1 MDIREIIL
9 SLLEVDLTKLNEAVN
24 KLFAELQA
32 KYNNDTGSIEQCKD
46 FITVLEIC
54 KAISLRADA
63 IQEMDKATE
72 LFNEFLKDSG
82 INIEDIKDN
91 DNN

>member
-9 SLLEVDLTKLNEAVN
+9 SLLEVDLQRLNEAIN

-32 KYNNDTGSIEQCKD
+32 KYNNDTGHIEQCKD
-46 FITVLEIC
+46 FISVLEIC

-63 IQEMDKATE
+63 IQEMGIAAE
-72 LFNEFLKDSG
+72 LFSKFLEDGRIDLEDLKD
-82 INIEDIKDN
+82 DDN
-91 DNN
+91 

>member
-9 SLLEVDLTKLNEAVN
+9 SLLEVDLTKLNEVIN

-32 KYNNDTGSIEQCKD
+32 KYNNDTGHIEQCED
-46 FITVLEIC
+46 FIKALEIC

-63 IQEMDKATE
+63 IQEMGKAAE
-72 LFNEFLKDSG
+72 LFDKFLEDTGYK
-82 INIEDIKDN
+82 IEDMEEDDDN
-91 DNN
+91 

>member
-9 SLLEVDLTKLNEAVN
+9 SLLEVDLTKLNEAIN

-32 KYNNDTGSIEQCKD
+32 KYNNDTGDIEKCKD

-63 IQEMDKATE
+63 IQEMGKAVE
-72 LFNEFLKDSG
+72 LFGEFLKDSG
-82 INIEDIKDN
+82 LNMEDFKDD
-91 DNN
+91 DN

>member
-9 SLLEVDLTKLNEAVN
+9 SLLEVDLQKLNEAIN

-32 KYNNDTGSIEQCKD
+32 KYNNDTGNIEKCED
-46 FITVLEIC
+46 FISVLEIC

-63 IQEMDKATE
+63 IQEMGMAAE
-72 LFNEFLKDSG
+72 LFSKFLEDGGIDMEDFKD
-82 INIEDIKDN
+82 DDN
-91 DNN
+91 

>member
-9 SLLEVDLTKLNEAVN
+9 SLLEVDLQKLNEVIN

-32 KYNNDTGSIEQCKD
+32 KYNNDTGHIEQCKD
-46 FITVLEIC
+46 FIKALEIC

-63 IQEMDKATE
+63 IQEMGKAAE
-72 LFNEFLKDSG
+72 LFGKFLEDEG
-82 INIEDIKDN
+82 INMEDLQNDDN
-91 DNN
+91 

>member
-9 SLLEVDLTKLNEAVN
+9 SLLEVDLQKLNESVS

-32 KYNNDTGSIEQCKD
+32 KYDNDTGCIEKCED
-46 FITVLEIC
+46 FINVLEIC

-63 IQEMDKATE
+63 IQEMGKAAE
-72 LFNEFLKDSG
+72 LFDKFLKDSG
-82 INIEDIKDN
+82 INMEDFENDDN
-91 DNN
+91 

>member
-9 SLLEVDLTKLNEAVN
+9 CLLEVDLQKLNEAVS

-32 KYNNDTGSIEQCKD
+32 EYDNNTDHIEKCKN
-46 FITVLEIC
+46 FMQVLEIC

-63 IQEMDKATE
+63 IQEMGRATE
-72 LFNEFLKDSG
+72 LFGKFLEDEG
-82 INIEDIKDN
+82 INMEDLENDDN
-91 DNN
+91 

>member
-9 SLLEVDLTKLNEAVN
+9 SLLEVDLQKLNEVIN

-32 KYNNDTGSIEQCKD
+32 KYDNNTDHIEKCKD
-46 FITVLEIC
+46 FINVLEIC

-63 IQEMDKATE
+63 IQEMGKATE
-72 LFNEFLKDSG
+72 LFEKFL
-82 INIEDIKDN
+82 EDTGFNMEDFKEN
-91 DNN
+91 DN